1 MAEEVVHS
9 QYIFNKLKGIH
20 ELLGKKTY
28 KFISKNTTKKK
39 ILGEKQKIEHLPE
52 NCFAA
57 S

>member
-9 QYIFNKLKGIH
+9 QYIFNKLKGIQ
-20 ELLGKKTY
+20 LLGKKTY